1 MSPGKRGTH
10 AVADGGADDDSRT
23 AAPDVVRQVWHVLV
37 AGEFFLRLVYYI
49 DVLAVFLRLLH
60 RCTSEKFCHRCTTSM
75 QYIDDRASLFAPR
88 FSPYSFPHLTLYPAG
103 EKGLSIIR
111 TLSVY
116 IYVTCITSVPADTRV
131 MSLPPYSTSAT

>member
-49 DVLAVFLRLLH
+49 DVL
-60 RCTSEKFCHRCTTSM
+60 

-103 EKGLSIIR
+103 EKGLS
-111 TLSVY
+111 Y
-116 IYVTCITSVPADTRV
+116 A
-131 MSLPPYSTSAT
+131 